1 MPRLT
6 PDQVEHARRWH
17 RDGKSYWAIARLLR
31 VTNKTVQRAIDPGFR
46 QKYNL
51 TKTTKAIKRGLGKRE
66 PIPDAVM
73 IDREARYAAPQTLG
87 GMLLGDPPPGWSALD
102 KREGRV
108 CR

>member
-6 PDQVEHARRWH
+6 PEQIAQARRWR
-17 RDGKSYWAIARLLR
+17 RDGMSYRQIALR
-31 VTNKTVQRAIDPGFR
+31 FGCTIRTVQRAIDPDFR
-46 QKYNL
+46 LKWNL